1 MSRFRLPAVGWLLWR
16 SVAAAVAGLVLITR
30 TNAQGDAGLEHV
42 MSLYRAWEAA
52 YGLQA
57 DSPLPP
63 SAIALPPRVPPPPHL
78 EDCVALTAWRWAQEQ
93 WEAGEG
99 GEGGKSGSGGEAG
112 DVGEGKGEASGET
125 GKVGAEKKG
134 ESGEG
139 LQGMGGR
146 GKLPPW
152 AAQSHPQPPWILGSD
167 AANLAMTRVAQRDI
181 WAHQFPPGGDCSNER
196 LLLVDWP
203 SSVHGIGSQLHIMSA
218 ILSLAMRFKRVLV
231 PSGGSFTRASHADC
245 NATGTYASFHCYF
258 FPLVSPACEYQAELA
273 VAAAAAAN
281 ETLPRMTEESKEG
294 VLGSEQRVVWFHGE
308 PYNGLRFE
316 GDVSRWPNAY
326 RERPNSIELVG
337 FVGEGDETRQ
347 RSWGVLGWG
356 VLGCAGVCWGVLG
369 CAGCAG
375 VCWGVL
381 GCTGGGLN
389 PPASPSAYLCHI
401 TNRVRHTSYGF
412 SVAARLAPTSLSPSP
427 PSPPHFHLPFQ
438 VHWWRAQSIRFLLR
452 SPSAYL
458 CHITNRVRHTSYG
471 LSLAAHL
478 AASAA
483 HQAALA
489 HSHPEFLSS
498 LRAAAPPCISGD
510 GSSNSAGAVAHD
522 IIANSRSSEGVSDVS
537 NSGSDAGNPSSSSGN
552 PSGNPSSN
560 PGSNPSRSSTGSNPS
575 GNPKYTGAFPSVDSV
590 LNGCTLE
597 SRAWAER
604 RPNSCSCGST
614 DSTSETNTAG
624 VTESSAFRRLA
635 FGAEPY
641 VPRPIVSVHVRQ
653 GDKGSEMQ
661 LNSFAAFMFFA
672 YRLRRVEPELRHV
685 WLSTEM
691 QVRVW
696 GWLDTCCGYTLCG
709 LLEMQLNSFAVFMF
723 FAYRLRRVEPELRHV
738 WLSTEMQVRQWE
750 WAGLFLVLIAQHRD
764 PGQQGHVWLNTEM
777 QSVIDQADRFKEWS
791 FHISHDQRQSSNKRT
806 VGYKSSIESTQNWA

>member
-16 SVAAAVAGLVLITR
+16 SVAAAVAGL
-30 TNAQGDAGLEHV
+30 
-42 MSLYRAWEAA
+42 AWEAA

-63 SAIALPPRVPPPPHL
+63 SAIALAPRVPPPPHL

-231 PSGGSFTRASHADC
+231 PSRGSFTRASHADC

-258 FPLVSPACEYQAELA
+258 FPLVSPACELQAELA

-347 RSWGVLGWG
+347 R
-356 VLGCAGVCWGVLG
+356 
-369 CAGCAG
+369 
-375 VCWGVL
+375 GVL
-381 GCTGGGLN
+381 GCTGGGPSLFVSSSA
-389 PPASPSAYLCHI
+389 PPP
-401 TNRVRHTSYGF
+401 
-412 SVAARLAPTSLSPSP
+412 PTSATSPTVS
-427 PSPPHFHLPFQ
+427 
-438 VHWWRAQSIRFLLR
+438 
-452 SPSAYL
+452 
-458 CHITNRVRHTSYG
+458 RHTSYG
-471 LSLAAHL
+471 LSVAAHL

-489 HSHPEFLSS
+489 HSHPEILSS
-498 LRAAAPPCISGD
+498 LRAAAPPCIRHGPRD
-510 GSSNSAGAVAHD
+510 DPTAAAVA
-522 IIANSRSSEGVSDVS
+522 AQ
-537 NSGSDAGNPSSSSGN
+537 
-552 PSGNPSSN
+552 
-560 PGSNPSRSSTGSNPS
+560 
-575 GNPKYTGAFPSVDSV
+575 
-590 LNGCTLE
+590 
-597 SRAWAER
+597 
-604 RPNSCSCGST
+604 
-614 DSTSETNTAG
+614 TAP
-624 VTESSAFRRLA
+624 VKQIRL
-635 FGAEPY
+635 
-641 VPRPIVSVHVRQ
+641 V
-653 GDKGSEMQ
+653 
-661 LNSFAAFMFFA
+661 
-672 YRLRRVEPELRHV
+672 
-685 WLSTEM
+685 
-691 QVRVW
+691 
-696 GWLDTCCGYTLCG
+696 
-709 LLEMQLNSFAVFMF
+709 
-723 FAYRLRRVEPELRHV
+723 
-738 WLSTEMQVRQWE
+738 
-750 WAGLFLVLIAQHRD
+750 
-764 PGQQGHVWLNTEM
+764 
-777 QSVIDQADRFKEWS
+777 
-791 FHISHDQRQSSNKRT
+791 
-806 VGYKSSIESTQNWA
+806 

>member
-347 RSWGVLGWG
+347 R
-356 VLGCAGVCWGVLG
+356 
-369 CAGCAG
+369 
-375 VCWGVL
+375 
-381 GCTGGGLN
+381 
-389 PPASPSAYLCHI
+389 
-401 TNRVRHTSYGF
+401 
-412 SVAARLAPTSLSPSP
+412 
-427 PSPPHFHLPFQ
+427 

-471 LSLAAHL
+471 LSVAAHL

-489 HSHPEFLSS
+489 HSHPEILSS

-635 FGAEPY
+635 LGAEPY

-691 QVRVW
+691 Q
-696 GWLDTCCGYTLCG
+696 
-709 LLEMQLNSFAVFMF
+709 SA
-723 FAYRLRRVEPELRHV
+723 
-738 WLSTEMQVRQWE
+738 
-750 WAGLFLVLIAQHRD
+750 
-764 PGQQGHVWLNTEM
+764 
-777 QSVIDQADRFKEWS
+777 IDQTAQFKDWS
-791 FHISHDQRQSSNKRT
+791 FHYSHNPRQNSTKFMVDYERDVGHQLVGISFANLIISSQCDYF
-806 VGYKSSIESTQNWA
+806 VGALGSNWNRLINELRVTNGRLFRGYVTLNNYEF

>member
-16 SVAAAVAGLVLITR
+16 SVAAAVAGL
-30 TNAQGDAGLEHV
+30 
-42 MSLYRAWEAA
+42 AWEAA

-347 RSWGVLGWG
+347 R
-356 VLGCAGVCWGVLG
+356 
-369 CAGCAG
+369 
-375 VCWGVL
+375 
-381 GCTGGGLN
+381 
-389 PPASPSAYLCHI
+389 
-401 TNRVRHTSYGF
+401 
-412 SVAARLAPTSLSPSP
+412 
-427 PSPPHFHLPFQ
+427 

-471 LSLAAHL
+471 LSVAAHL

-489 HSHPEFLSS
+489 HSHPEILSS
-498 LRAAAPPCISGD
+498 
-510 GSSNSAGAVAHD
+510 
-522 IIANSRSSEGVSDVS
+522 
-537 NSGSDAGNPSSSSGN
+537 
-552 PSGNPSSN
+552 
-560 PGSNPSRSSTGSNPS
+560 
-575 GNPKYTGAFPSVDSV
+575 
-590 LNGCTLE
+590 
-597 SRAWAER
+597 AWAER

-635 FGAEPY
+635 LGAEPY

-691 QVRVW
+691 Q
-696 GWLDTCCGYTLCG
+696 
-709 LLEMQLNSFAVFMF
+709 SA
-723 FAYRLRRVEPELRHV
+723 
-738 WLSTEMQVRQWE
+738 
-750 WAGLFLVLIAQHRD
+750 
-764 PGQQGHVWLNTEM
+764 
-777 QSVIDQADRFKEWS
+777 IDQTAQFKDWS
-791 FHISHDQRQSSNKRT
+791 FHYSHNPRQNSTKFMVDYERDVGHQLVGISFANLIISSQCDYF
-806 VGYKSSIESTQNWA
+806 VGALGSNWNRLINELRVTNGRLFRGYVTLNNYEF